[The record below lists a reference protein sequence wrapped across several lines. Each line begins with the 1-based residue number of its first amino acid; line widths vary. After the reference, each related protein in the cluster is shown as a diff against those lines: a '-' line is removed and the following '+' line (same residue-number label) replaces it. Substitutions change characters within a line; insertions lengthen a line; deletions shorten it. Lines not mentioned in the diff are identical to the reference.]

1 MGMKMNAIKI
11 LKERDDEIKS
21 KFHVSGIGVFGS
33 FARGEGRKES
43 DVDVLVEFEEGF
55 KTFDN
60 FMDLKYYLEDIFSR
74 NVDLV
79 TVNALKPQL
88 KDVILQDVIYA

>member
-1 MGMKMNAIKI
+1 MNALRI
-11 LKERDDEIKS
+11 LKERDDEIRS
-21 KFHVSGIGVFGS
+21 KFHVSSIGVFGS
-33 FARGEGRKES
+33 FARGDGREES

-60 FMDLKYYLEDIFSR
+60 FMDLKYYLEEIFSR

-88 KDVILQDVIYA
+88 KDSILQDVIYA

>member
-1 MGMKMNAIKI
+1 MNAIRI

-21 KFHVSGIGVFGS
+21 KFHVSSIGVFGS

-74 NVDLV
+74 KVDLV
-79 TVNALKPQL
+79 TSNALKPQL
-88 KDVILQDVIYA
+88 RNDILQDVIYA

>member
-1 MGMKMNAIKI
+1 MNTVSM
-11 LKERDDEIKS
+11 LKEHEDEIKS
-21 KFHVSGIGVFGS
+21 KFHVSRIGVFGS

-43 DVDVLVEFEEGF
+43 DVDVLVEFDGGY

-60 FMDLKYYLEDIFSR
+60 FMDLKYYLEDIFTR

-79 TVNALKPQL
+79 TVDALKPQL
-88 KDVILQDVIYA
+88 KDDILQDVIYA

>member
-1 MGMKMNAIKI
+1 MNVIKI
-11 LKERDDEIKS
+11 LKEHEDEIKS
-21 KFHVSGIGVFGS
+21 RFNVSRIGVFGS
-33 FARGEGRKES
+33 FARGEGKLDS
-43 DVDVLVEFEEGF
+43 DVDVLVEFKRGF

-60 FMDLKYYLEDIFSR
+60 YMDLKYYLEDKLSR

-88 KDVILQDVIYA
+88 KDDILQDVIYA

>member
-1 MGMKMNAIKI
+1 MNAIGI
-11 LKERDDEIKS
+11 LKERDDEIRS
-21 KFHVSGIGVFGS
+21 KFHVSSIGVFGS

-60 FMDLKYYLEDIFSR
+60 FMDLKYYLEDIFLR

>member
-1 MGMKMNAIKI
+1 MNAINI
-11 LKERDDEIKS
+11 LKEHETEIHS
-21 KFHVSGIGVFGS
+21 KFHVSRIGVFGS
-33 FARGEGRKES
+33 FARGEGREES
-43 DVDVLVEFEEGF
+43 DVDVLVEFEAGF

-60 FMDLKYYLEDIFSR
+60 FMDLKYYLEDVFLR

>member
-1 MGMKMNAIKI
+1 MNAVKK
-11 LKERDDEIKS
+11 LKECEYEIKR
-21 KFHVSGIGVFGS
+21 KFHVSRIGVFGS

-43 DVDVLVEFEEGF
+43 DVDVLVEFITGF

-60 FMDLKYYLEDIFSR
+60 YMDLKFFLEDIFSR

-79 TVNALKPQL
+79 TINALKPQL
-88 KDVILQDVIYA
+88 KDDILKDVIYA

>member
-1 MGMKMNAIKI
+1 MNTIGI
-11 LKERDDEIKS
+11 LKERDDEIRS
-21 KFHVSGIGVFGS
+21 KFHVSSIGVFGS

-60 FMDLKYYLEDIFSR
+60 FMDLKYYLEDIFLR

>member
-1 MGMKMNAIKI
+1 MNALRI

-21 KFHVSGIGVFGS
+21 KFHVSSIGVFGS
-33 FARGEGRKES
+33 FARGEGREES

-60 FMDLKYYLEDIFSR
+60 FMDLKYFLEEMFSR

>member
-1 MGMKMNAIKI
+1 MKMNAINI
-11 LKERDDEIKS
+11 LKEREGEMRI
-21 KFHVSGIGVFGS
+21 KFHVSRIGVFGS

-74 NVDLV
+74 NVDLI

-88 KDVILQDVIYA
+88 KDDILQDVIYA

>member
-1 MGMKMNAIKI
+1 MNAINI
-11 LKERDDEIKS
+11 LKEREGEMRI
-21 KFHVSGIGVFGS
+21 KFHVSRIGVFGS

-74 NVDLV
+74 NVDLI

-88 KDVILQDVIYA
+88 KDDILQDVIYA

>member
-1 MGMKMNAIKI
+1 MNAISI
-11 LKERDDEIKS
+11 LKERDDEMKI
-21 KFHVSGIGVFGS
+21 KFHVSRIGVFGS
-33 FARGEGRKES
+33 FARGEGKKES

-74 NVDLV
+74 NVDLI

-88 KDVILQDVIYA
+88 KDDILQNVIYA

>member
-1 MGMKMNAIKI
+1 MNAIGI
-11 LKERDDEIKS
+11 LKEREDKIKS
-21 KFHVSGIGVFGS
+21 KFHVSKIGIFGS

-43 DVDVLVEFEEGF
+43 DIDVLVEFEEGF

-88 KDVILQDVIYA
+88 KDDILQDVIYA

>member
-1 MGMKMNAIKI
+1 
-11 LKERDDEIKS
+11 
-21 KFHVSGIGVFGS
+21 
-33 FARGEGRKES
+33 
-43 DVDVLVEFEEGF
+43 VLVEFEEGF

>member
-1 MGMKMNAIKI
+1 MNALRI

-21 KFHVSGIGVFGS
+21 KFHVSSIGVFGS
-33 FARGEGRKES
+33 FARGEGREES

-60 FMDLKYYLEDIFSR
+60 FMDLKYYLEEIFSR

>member
-1 MGMKMNAIKI
+1 MNALRI
-11 LKERDDEIKS
+11 LKERDDEIRS
-21 KFHVSGIGVFGS
+21 KFHVSSIGVFGS

-60 FMDLKYYLEDIFSR
+60 FMDLKYFLEDIFSR
-74 NVDLV
+74 DVDLV

-88 KDVILQDVIYA
+88 KGVILQDVIYA

>member
-1 MGMKMNAIKI
+1 MNALRI
-11 LKERDDEIKS
+11 LRERDDEIKS
-21 KFHVSGIGVFGS
+21 KFHVSSIGVFGS
-33 FARGEGRKES
+33 FARGEGREES
-43 DVDVLVEFEEGF
+43 DIDVLVEFEEGF

-60 FMDLKYYLEDIFSR
+60 FMDLKYYLEELFSR

-88 KDVILQDVIYA
+88 KDAILEDVIYA